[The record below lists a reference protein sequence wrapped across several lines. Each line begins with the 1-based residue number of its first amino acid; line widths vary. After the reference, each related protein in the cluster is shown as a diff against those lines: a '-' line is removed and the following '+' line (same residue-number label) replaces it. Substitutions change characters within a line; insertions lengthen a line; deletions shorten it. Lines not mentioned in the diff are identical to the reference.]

1 MGSTF
6 RRGSR
11 GLGGF
16 TTVAEGLGKAF
27 SMKQMEPRIQD
38 ALYYQKLQPALRAY
52 LKKLREEAFI
62 DVRQGYVDTGASPN
76 QTKPVETPGKEAGA
90 KNLKKKKKLGIFK

>member
-27 SMKQMEPRIQD
+27 SMARAAY
-38 ALYYQKLQPALRAY
+38 ALTVTSPALALAISYRPR
-52 LKKLREEAFI
+52 LKPARTMGRSVIQCEVCSSELAAFSA
-62 DVRQGYVDTGASPN
+62 VPCSSLATRL
-76 QTKPVETPGKEAGA
+76 PVATNVQPGG
-90 KNLKKKKKLGIFK
+90 